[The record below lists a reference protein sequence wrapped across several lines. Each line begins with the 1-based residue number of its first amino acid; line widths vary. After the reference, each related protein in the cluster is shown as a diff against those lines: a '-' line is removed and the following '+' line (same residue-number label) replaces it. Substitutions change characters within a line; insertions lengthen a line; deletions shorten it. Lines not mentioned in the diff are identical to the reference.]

1 MNKSLSQF
9 YKKSGDSQVWAG
21 RMENKDLFLSKGIFK
36 IQSENQVRFWE
47 DVWIGN
53 KTLRDMYPS
62 LYNIARRK
70 DETVANILSST
81 PLNIFFR
88 RGLTGDKLNQ
98 WIDLVGKVTSIELNN
113 ENDIFVWNLNKK
125 QRYTVKSLYLNL
137 MLNEGTPSSCFAWK
151 IRVPLKIKIFLWFL
165 KKV

>member
-1 MNKSLSQF
+1 MGILNLEAQNIFLSSKWFFRLLNEEGIWQNLLKRKYMMNKSLSQF
-9 YKKSGDSQVWAG
+9 YKKPGDSQVWAG
-21 RMENKDLFLSKGIFK
+21 QMENKDLFLSKGIFK

-88 RGLTGDKLNQ
+88 RGLTGDKLN
-98 WIDLVGKVTSIELNN
+98 
-113 ENDIFVWNLNKK
+113 
-125 QRYTVKSLYLNL
+125 
-137 MLNEGTPSSCFAWK
+137 
-151 IRVPLKIKIFLWFL
+151 
-165 KKV
+165 